1 MSFHHSN
8 VLRWGVLSLALVL
21 AGCDSEEED
30 AAESTV
36 RPVRTVVVEAA
47 PGGTVVTLAGTV
59 EAVETVNLGFL
70 HGGRMIERLVGVGDT
85 IAPGQVI
92 ARLDTSN
99 EENTLRSAEA
109 NLAAAEGQLA
119 EARINF
125 ERQRTLY
132 ERQIAARAAFERAEQ
147 VYATATAAADAAQAQ
162 VAIARRRLDETV
174 LLADA
179 SGVVTAVGAEPGEVV
194 AAGRMIVQVSRDNG
208 LDAVLDV
215 PADLLETSPPDPEIT
230 VSLSLNSAVS
240 AEGRVR
246 EISPQADPVTGTFQ
260 VRVGLIDPPVGLRL
274 GSAVAA
280 RAFFGTDGGIQLPAS
295 ALTQI
300 EGEPAVWVVDPET
313 STVALRTIGVGGFT
327 PSSVHVTGG
336 LEIGEIVVTAGV
348 QALRPGQEVRLL
360 DAAS

>member
-59 EAVETVNLGFL
+59 EAVETVNLSFL

-132 ERQIAARAAFERAEQ
+132 ERQIAARAAFRACR
-147 VYATATAAADAAQAQ
+147 TGLCHRH
-162 VAIARRRLDETV
+162 RRRRCGPGAGGDRQPPSRR
-174 LLADA
+174 D
-179 SGVVTAVGAEPGEVV
+179 GV
-194 AAGRMIVQVSRDNG
+194 AGRCRRRG
-208 LDAVLDV
+208 HHGGRRAGRGRRRG
-215 PADLLETSPPDPEIT
+215 PD
-230 VSLSLNSAVS
+230 
-240 AEGRVR
+240 
-246 EISPQADPVTGTFQ
+246 D
-260 VRVGLIDPPVGLRL
+260 
-274 GSAVAA
+274 
-280 RAFFGTDGGIQLPAS
+280 
-295 ALTQI
+295 
-300 EGEPAVWVVDPET
+300 
-313 STVALRTIGVGGFT
+313 
-327 PSSVHVTGG
+327 
-336 LEIGEIVVTAGV
+336 
-348 QALRPGQEVRLL
+348 RPGV
-360 DAAS
+360 A